1 MSTSPPTS
9 SPPTSSPRNPLLAAP
24 LAAVRFLT
32 RIPVPSTTTS
42 SEQASR
48 DLRAAVP
55 WFPLVGALIGAI
67 TAAAIYAA
75 GNVWS
80 PPVAVLLALSVEAL
94 LTGAFHEDA
103 VADYCDAFGGGWT
116 RDDILRILK
125 DSRHGTY
132 GVLGL
137 TLAVA
142 LRAALLLSLESS
154 PQIQALALIASAT
167 WGRFVIVVLM
177 AIVPPVTNR
186 DSLAK
191 DVAHQM
197 RPRDLAWA
205 SLAALPGLG
214 LWFLLDPLGGLLTLL
229 LTAAFLL
236 WYRPHLLR
244 TIQGVT
250 GDCLGMSCYA
260 GQLILLLCAAAGR

>member
-1 MSTSPPTS
+1 MSTSPPP
-9 SPPTSSPRNPLLAAP
+9 SPPLLPRLAAP
-24 LAAVRFLT
+24 LAAIRFLT
-32 RIPVPSTTTS
+32 RIPVPTTTTS
-42 SEQASR
+42 SEQSSR

-67 TAAAIYAA
+67 TAAVLYAA
-75 GNVWS
+75 TQVWS

-142 LRAALLLSLESS
+142 LRAALLLSLAAS
-154 PQIQALALIASAT
+154 PQIQLLALIASAT
-167 WGRFVIVVLM
+167 WGRFVIVLLM
-177 AIVPPVTNR
+177 ALVPPISDR

-191 DVAHQM
+191 DVAQQM
-197 RPRDLAWA
+197 SLRDLVGA
-205 SLAALPGLG
+205 SLAALPGLAPW
-214 LWFLLDPLGGLLTLL
+214 LLLDPLGALLTLL

-250 GDCLGMSCYA
+250 GDCLGMACYA
-260 GQLILLLCAAAGR
+260 GQLILLLGAAAR